1 MDNFTRFDSS
11 NKKQIEEAATI
22 LLKAYEYYKEGI
34 FTKRD
39 ASDYAL
45 SEEKTETPMPSA
57 SNFSDMITILDNFI
71 FNNGKMNKKKR
82 TGRDAV
88 IVEAYKRMP
97 GNLFDKKTVA
107 SEKKKKEEQ
116 LKNKEEKPE
125 KSAEVL
131 AEEAITR
138 NDPINFGAYAAGYR
152 IGYCGAIGE
161 LKRMGLIGKETAE
174 HILNGVKLGTYF
186 KLSLKYEEI
195 MKEIFTEIPGD
206 KELLDG
212 VNR

>member
-39 ASDYAL
+39 ASEYAL

-57 SNFSDMITILDNFI
+57 SNFSEMITILENFI

-88 IVEAYKRMP
+88 IVEAYKRMS
-97 GNLFDKKTVA
+97 GNLCDKKPVA

-116 LKNKEEKPE
+116 PEHKDKKPE

-138 NDPINFGAYAAGYR
+138 NDPIDFGAYAAGYR
-152 IGYCGAIGE
+152 IGYCGAISE
-161 LKRMGLIGKETAE
+161 LKRMGLIGKETAD

-195 MKEIFTEIPGD
+195 MKEIFTKLPGD

-212 VNR
+212 MNR

>member
-39 ASDYAL
+39 ASEYAL

-57 SNFSDMITILDNFI
+57 SNFSEMITILENFI

-82 TGRDAV
+82 TGRDTV
-88 IVEAYKRMP
+88 IVEAYKRMS
-97 GNLFDKKTVA
+97 GNLCDKKPVA

-116 LKNKEEKPE
+116 PEHKDKKPE

-138 NDPINFGAYAAGYR
+138 NDPIDFGAYAAGYR
-152 IGYCGAIGE
+152 IGYCGAISE

-195 MKEIFTEIPGD
+195 MKEIFTKLPGD

-212 VNR
+212 MNR

>member
-39 ASDYAL
+39 ASEYAL
-45 SEEKTETPMPSA
+45 SEEKTEMPMPSA
-57 SNFSDMITILDNFI
+57 NNFSEMITILENFI

-88 IVEAYKRMP
+88 IGEAYKRME
-97 GNLFDKKTVA
+97 GNLFDKKTSA
-107 SEKKKKEEQ
+107 MKERKKEEQ
-116 LKNKEEKPE
+116 PKRQEQKSEKT
-125 KSAEVL
+125 AEVL
-131 AEEAITR
+131 ADEAIAR
-138 NDPINFGAYAAGYR
+138 NDPIDFGAYAAGYR
-152 IGYCGAIGE
+152 MGYCGAIGE
-161 LKRMGLIGKETAE
+161 LKRMGLIGNETAT
-174 HILNGVKLGTYF
+174 HILNGVKLGMYF

-195 MKEIFTEIPGD
+195 MKEIFTKIPGD

-212 VNR
+212 MNR